1 MTEADWVNWWCCTWR
16 WMHPG
21 WQPQLAPFTP
31 VSRSRHTD
39 LLNCLGVTPSQPPV
53 PQVDAMHWLSLTEQQ
68 QTQALALVAA
78 ICFANPALQAQV
90 SDEQWAWCRGLAK
103 ALRPGLWLGA
113 EVFDARCL
121 LGAWLGEGCW
131 SRLRLAWAPD
141 EVLVPVLVPV
151 LNVPARKLDALW
163 HAVLWKVLT

>member
-1 MTEADWVNWWCCTWR
+1 
-16 WMHPG
+16 MHPG

-39 LLNCLGVTPSQPPV
+39 LLNCLGITPSQPPA

-68 QTQALALVAA
+68 QAEALALVAA

-113 EVFDARCL
+113 EVLDARCL

-141 EVLVPVLVPV
+141 EVLVPA
-151 LNVPARKLDALW
+151 LNVPARKLDAVW